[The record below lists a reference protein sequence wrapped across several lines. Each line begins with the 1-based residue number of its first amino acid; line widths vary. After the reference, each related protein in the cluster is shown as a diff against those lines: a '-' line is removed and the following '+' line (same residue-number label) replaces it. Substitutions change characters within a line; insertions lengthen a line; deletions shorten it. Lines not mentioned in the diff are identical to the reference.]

1 MIQKI
6 KIIKTL
12 IIIFSLSLS
21 FSANAQT
28 VEEIIKGRKAMFSE
42 NYQNAKKISILL
54 KSKRIE
60 EAKPLMKKI
69 SDNYIKLLDYFPE
82 NAKEGFK
89 TGALPS
95 IWENKD
101 EFNALMKKASDDMI
115 KLAKAI
121 DTAEDLREN
130 VYVRESLETSQLS
143 AKSGTRFRSV
153 SKETNPPKI
162 STTMAADVV
171 SEVRCGSKVGGSA
184 HNLLNTPPASI
195 SEPTDASAIV
205 LISDFSLGTEEDIGD
220 VDSDEEM
227 APS

>member
-1 MIQKI
+1 MMQKI
-6 KIIKTL
+6 KIIKSL

-82 NAKEGFK
+82 NTKEGFK
-89 TGALPS
+89 TEALPS

-101 EFNALMKKASDDMI
+101 EFNALMQKASDDML
-115 KLAKAI
+115 KLTKAI
-121 DTAEDLREN
+121 DTADDLGAIQKKLMWSN
-130 VYVRESLETSQLS
+130 CS
-143 AKSGTRFRSV
+143 ACHDRFR
-153 SKETNPPKI
+153 
-162 STTMAADVV
+162 
-171 SEVRCGSKVGGSA
+171 
-184 HNLLNTPPASI
+184 
-195 SEPTDASAIV
+195 
-205 LISDFSLGTEEDIGD
+205 
-220 VDSDEEM
+220 
-227 APS
+227 APH